1 MAANMIERSAI
12 QAALKLHLSICDQ
25 NCCDHKMYQYL
36 LEQGHALEPCFGEIT
51 SQVKSVKCKG
61 KINKRVTFANTI
73 QFEDGALEQL
83 NIYKI
88 ALENPK
94 QVYLYGCHFVECTSK
109 ELLYVQLVYDD

>member
-1 MAANMIERSAI
+1 
-12 QAALKLHLSICDQ
+12 
-25 NCCDHKMYQYL
+25 MYQYL

-73 QFEDGALEQL
+73 QFEDGSLEQL

-94 QVYLYGCHFVECTSK
+94 QVLLYGCNFVECSCK
-109 ELLYVQLVYDD
+109 ELLYVQLVYVD